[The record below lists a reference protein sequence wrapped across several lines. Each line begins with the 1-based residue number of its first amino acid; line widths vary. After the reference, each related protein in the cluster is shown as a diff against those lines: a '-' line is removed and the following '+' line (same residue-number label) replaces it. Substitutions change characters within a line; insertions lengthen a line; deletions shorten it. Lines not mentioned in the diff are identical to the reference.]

1 MPQHT
6 HLRPFG
12 AAYNFFNAGDL
23 LSGNDYKFAEILPKY
38 YKSSIAL
45 LYLSYI

>member
-12 AAYNFFNAGDL
+12 AAYNFFNGDL